1 MAYWLLKT
9 EPDTFSW
16 NDQVKKGAA
25 GEPWTGVRNFT
36 ARRHLKA
43 MKKGDRAFFYHTG
56 EERQIVGTVEV
67 IREAY
72 RDPTDERGVFLAV
85 DVQALRPLRKPVTL
99 AEVKSEPRLK
109 DMALVKC
116 SRLSV
121 QPVTEKE
128 WEGWD
133 TRSGSRKVA
142 DPLAGCACCRTPSP
156 RAAHQGRLLPRFG
169 ESAMTFA
176 GVNYLAIVVAAV
188 AAWLAGAGWYMVFGK
203 TWMAAIGTTPEKMQE
218 MRGQPGAFL
227 PFIYAFVAELAM
239 AWALAGILG
248 HLGPGQVT
256 VRNGAISALF
266 LWLGFVIPTMLVN
279 NSFAHRD
286 WRLMLIDGGHW
297 LVVLVLM
304 GVIIGAI
311 GV

>member
-1 MAYWLLKT
+1 
-9 EPDTFSW
+9 
-16 NDQVKKGAA
+16 
-25 GEPWTGVRNFT
+25 
-36 ARRHLKA
+36 
-43 MKKGDRAFFYHTG
+43 
-56 EERQIVGTVEV
+56 
-67 IREAY
+67 
-72 RDPTDERGVFLAV
+72 
-85 DVQALRPLRKPVTL
+85 
-99 AEVKSEPRLK
+99 
-109 DMALVKC
+109 
-116 SRLSV
+116 
-121 QPVTEKE
+121 
-128 WEGWD
+128 
-133 TRSGSRKVA
+133 
-142 DPLAGCACCRTPSP
+142 
-156 RAAHQGRLLPRFG
+156 
-169 ESAMTFA
+169 MTFA
-176 GVNYLAIVVAAV
+176 GVSYLAIVVAAV

-297 LVVLVLM
+297 LIVLVLM
-304 GVIIGAI
+304 GVIIGTI

>member
-1 MAYWLLKT
+1 
-9 EPDTFSW
+9 
-16 NDQVKKGAA
+16 
-25 GEPWTGVRNFT
+25 
-36 ARRHLKA
+36 
-43 MKKGDRAFFYHTG
+43 
-56 EERQIVGTVEV
+56 
-67 IREAY
+67 
-72 RDPTDERGVFLAV
+72 
-85 DVQALRPLRKPVTL
+85 
-99 AEVKSEPRLK
+99 
-109 DMALVKC
+109 
-116 SRLSV
+116 
-121 QPVTEKE
+121 
-128 WEGWD
+128 
-133 TRSGSRKVA
+133 
-142 DPLAGCACCRTPSP
+142 
-156 RAAHQGRLLPRFG
+156 
-169 ESAMTFA
+169 MTFA
-176 GVNYLAIVVAAV
+176 GVSYLAIVVAAV

-227 PFIYAFVAELAM
+227 PFIYAFVAELVM

>member
-1 MAYWLLKT
+1 
-9 EPDTFSW
+9 
-16 NDQVKKGAA
+16 
-25 GEPWTGVRNFT
+25 
-36 ARRHLKA
+36 
-43 MKKGDRAFFYHTG
+43 
-56 EERQIVGTVEV
+56 
-67 IREAY
+67 
-72 RDPTDERGVFLAV
+72 
-85 DVQALRPLRKPVTL
+85 
-99 AEVKSEPRLK
+99 
-109 DMALVKC
+109 
-116 SRLSV
+116 
-121 QPVTEKE
+121 
-128 WEGWD
+128 
-133 TRSGSRKVA
+133 
-142 DPLAGCACCRTPSP
+142 
-156 RAAHQGRLLPRFG
+156 
-169 ESAMTFA
+169 MTFA
-176 GVNYLAIVVAAV
+176 GANYLAILIAAV

-297 LVVLVLM
+297 LAVLVLM